1 MGLREYV
8 NELFRY
14 AAFLTLDVEDFFSR
28 KFRQIEKKSWS
39 GFGNSSFYERTFI
52 GQRIDKSSQTI
63 DFDIV
68 MMSQSL
74 LSNAQG

>member
-1 MGLREYV
+1 MGLRECV

-14 AAFLTLDVEDFFSR
+14 AR
-28 KFRQIEKKSWS
+28 FRQIEKKSRS
-39 GFGNSSFYERTFI
+39 GFGNSLFYEKRTFI

-63 DFDIV
+63 AFDIV